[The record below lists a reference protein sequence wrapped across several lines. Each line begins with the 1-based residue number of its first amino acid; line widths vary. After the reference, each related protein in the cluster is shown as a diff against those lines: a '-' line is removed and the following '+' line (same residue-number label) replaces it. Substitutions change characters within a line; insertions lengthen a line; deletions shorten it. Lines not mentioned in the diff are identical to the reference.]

1 MQDKDLYENV
11 LNGTKLLSG
20 ILMHGSLESS
30 DDEINKTFIKASQ
43 NILEIQHK
51 VYKKMEEENWY
62 KMEYV
67 KETAITKV
75 LNKHNQEN

>member
-20 ILMHGSLESS
+20 LLMHGSLESS
-30 DDEINKTFIKASQ
+30 DQEINKTFINAST
-43 NILEIQHK
+43 NILEAQHSI
-51 VYKKMEEENWY
+51 YKKMEEQDWY

-67 KETAITKV
+67 KETAISKV
-75 LNKHNQEN
+75 LTKHNQEN